1 MGFTVKK
8 RKKIMNILGTLATH
22 EIIIRAIRALGHA
35 PYTVP
40 ADIINGITMIVATHE
55 PIDHRLTVMA
65 NQFGFKWELHTFD
78 DNVYG
83 HWVLES

>member
-1 MGFTVKK
+1 MNVLGKTV
-8 RKKIMNILGTLATH
+8 NAEIL
-22 EIIIRAIRALGHA
+22 IRAVRALGHA

-40 ADIINGITMIVATHE
+40 SNIPDGICMIVATHE
-55 PIDHRLTVMA
+55 PIDHRLNA
-65 NQFGFKWELHTFD
+65 LAAQFGMHWELHTFD